1 MHMRKLVKETLVNA
15 WIYNLISVPQIAR
28 LLLGDAIILSK
39 TNLHNGSKK
48 GKRSNSIIENNK
60 STLKVLP
67 FIQIL
72 YLKQQSSILWCFSRL
87 KFDKRIFSNTFFSF
101 IFRSTMIVHTAEK
114 YQIKY
119 FAQNWLGKIAFFY
132 VQTATLLSCCC
143 HKLLVHHLGNC
154 NVLKCIT
161 LWTTTTFDRI
171 GTSSKHKKTKTI

>member
-1 MHMRKLVKETLVNA
+1 MRMRRLVKETLVNT
-15 WIYNLISVPQIAR
+15 WIYNLISVPQITR

-39 TNLHNGSKK
+39 TDPHKGSKK
-48 GKRSNSIIENNK
+48 EKRSNGIIENNK
-60 STLKVLP
+60 SMLKVLP

-72 YLKQQSSILWCFSRL
+72 YLKHQSSILWCFSRL
-87 KFDKRIFSNTFFSF
+87 KFDKRIFSNTF
-101 IFRSTMIVHTAEK
+101 RSAMIVHTAEK

-119 FAQNWLGKIAFFY
+119 FAQNWLVKIAFFY
-132 VQTATLLSCCC
+132 VQTATLRSCCC

-154 NVLKCIT
+154 NILKCIT